1 MIHPGIITWLQGLP
15 IGRMAL
21 LLVGGTTLMS
31 VAVLQ
36 LVHHKVP
43 REKLQ
48 ANHEVAGVFFSIVGV
63 MYAIILAFM
72 VFAVWDNF
80 QGADRIAE
88 DEATTLDSVYRDA
101 ALFEGGGGNRLRQS
115 LVTYGNTIVQQEW
128 PAMAHHSSSPEVDH
142 QLDQVWSAF
151 EVLDPK
157 TEQQKAFYAEMTHN
171 LNQLHTLRHER
182 LLIGREGLPFL
193 LWIVVFAGGATTLSY
208 VIYFGQPNF
217 RPQMWMTI
225 TLAVSISF
233 VVLVVLALDNPFAWE
248 VKVHPDALETILQ
261 AIATEG

>member
-1 MIHPGIITWLQGLP
+1 MIHPGIISWLQSLP

-21 LLVGGTTLMS
+21 VLVGGTTLG
-31 VAVLQ
+31 AVGVVQ

-80 QGADRIAE
+80 QNADRIAE
-88 DEATTLDSVYRDA
+88 DEATTLDSLYRDA
-101 ALFEGGGGNRLRQS
+101 VQFEGDGGNRLRRS
-115 LVTYGNTIVQQEW
+115 LVTYGTTIVQQEW
-128 PAMAHHSSSPEVDH
+128 PAMAHRDSSPQVDKD
-142 QLDQVWSAF
+142 LDQVWSAF
-151 EVLDPK
+151 QVLDPK
-157 TEQQKAFYAEMTHN
+157 TEQQKAFYTEMTHN

-182 LLIGREGLPFL
+182 LLISREGLPFL

-208 VIYFGQPNF
+208 VIYFGQTNF
-217 RPQMWMTI
+217 RPQMWMTV

-233 VVLVVLALDNPFAWE
+233 VVLVVLALDNPFAGD
-248 VKVHPDALETILQ
+248 VRVHPDALATILHD
-261 AIATEG
+261 IASGR